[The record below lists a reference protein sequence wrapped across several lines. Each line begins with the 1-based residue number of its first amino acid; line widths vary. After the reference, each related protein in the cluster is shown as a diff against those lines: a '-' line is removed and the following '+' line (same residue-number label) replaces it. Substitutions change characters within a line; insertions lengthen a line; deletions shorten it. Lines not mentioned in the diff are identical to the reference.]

1 MSMETTPRF
10 LNGVYAFTGKGL
22 EAGSLLDAGLA
33 YTVPSDKR
41 SQLIYF
47 RAGNSAD
54 ALVSVSLVKDG
65 KPMRMFP
72 IGAKGAVHV
81 PLAVVED
88 IFPDSRIEVFVAAP
102 TGVSGQIVLD
112 IGLLEI

>member
-1 MSMETTPRF
+1 METTPRF
-10 LNGVYAFTGKGL
+10 LNGVFTFTGAGL
-22 EAGSLLDAGLA
+22 ASATLLDAALT

-54 ALVSVSLVKDG
+54 AMVAVSLVRDG
-65 KPMRMFP
+65 RPMRMFP
-72 IGAKGAVHV
+72 VGAKGAMHV

-88 IFPDSRIEVFVAAP
+88 ITPDSKIEVFLAAP
-102 TGVSGQIVLD
+102 EGVSGQIVLD
-112 IGLLEI
+112 IGLIEI

>member
-1 MSMETTPRF
+1 METTPRF
-10 LNGVYAFTGKGL
+10 LNGVYPFSGQGL
-22 EAGSLLDAGLA
+22 EMSGPLGAGLS

-54 ALVSVSLVKDG
+54 ALVSVSLMRDG
-65 KPMRMFP
+65 KAIRTFP

-88 IFPDSRIEVFVAAP
+88 LFPDSRIEVFVAAP
-102 TGVSGQIVLD
+102 AGVSGQIVLD